1 MHQSISK
8 KIFIYLIIF
17 LILGTFNNKRIFEF
31 IYPKINNFEII
42 GLIGKEKKELKQDLF
57 FLNQL
62 NLFSLENSKIIEI
75 INSKKFIE
83 SYTIFKN
90 YPTNLI
96 INIKKTEFLA
106 YTKKNNLNYYIGS
119 NGNLIKTHTNKV
131 DLPFVFGDLEINE
144 FLKLKKIID
153 KSGFDYN
160 DIKNLYYYKSKRWD
174 IETKNNLIIKLPKK
188 KLDNT
193 FKILLK
199 IYNNKEFSNLKLLD
213 LRLENQVIFNG

>member
-1 MHQSISK
+1 M
-8 KIFIYLIIF
+8 
-17 LILGTFNNKRIFEF
+17 
-31 IYPKINNFEII
+31 
-42 GLIGKEKKELKQDLF
+42 
-57 FLNQL
+57 
-62 NLFSLENSKIIEI
+62 
-75 INSKKFIE
+75 
-83 SYTIFKN
+83 
-90 YPTNLI
+90 
-96 INIKKTEFLA
+96 
-106 YTKKNNLNYYIGS
+106 
-119 NGNLIKTHTNKV
+119 IKTHTNKV
-131 DLPFVFGDLEINE
+131 DLPLYLEILINE

>member
-17 LILGTFNNKRIFEF
+17 LILGTFNNKKIFKF
-31 IYPKINNFEII
+31 IYPKINNFEIT
-42 GLIGKEKKELKQDLF
+42 GLIGKEKKELDQDLF

-62 NLFSLENSKIIEI
+62 NLFSLEKTKIMEI

-90 YPTNLI
+90 YPSNLI
-96 INIKKTEFLA
+96 IDIKKTEFLA

-119 NGNLIKTHTNKV
+119 NGNLIQIHSNKV
-131 DLPFVFGDLEINE
+131 DLPFIFGDLEINE
-144 FLKLKKIID
+144 FLRLKKIID
-153 KSGFDYN
+153 KSGFNYN
-160 DIKNLYYYKSKRWD
+160 DIKNFYYYKSKRWD

-199 IYNNKEFSNLKLLD
+199 IYNNKEFSNLKLID

>member
-42 GLIGKEKKELKQDLF
+42 GLIGKEKKKLNKDLF

-75 INSKKFIE
+75 INSKKFIDL
-83 SYTIFKN
+83 YNFKN

-106 YTKKNNLNYYIGS
+106 
-119 NGNLIKTHTNKV
+119 
-131 DLPFVFGDLEINE
+131 
-144 FLKLKKIID
+144 
-153 KSGFDYN
+153 
-160 DIKNLYYYKSKRWD
+160 
-174 IETKNNLIIKLPKK
+174 
-188 KLDNT
+188 
-193 FKILLK
+193 
-199 IYNNKEFSNLKLLD
+199 
-213 LRLENQVIFNG
+213 